1 MRIHHRALDRR
12 AKAHELRDQKLATG
26 FTWRGARFQADN
38 QSRAA
43 ISARAMR
50 VQRTGETVVEWRTVE
65 NEAYPFSGEEFL
77 AFADAVDA
85 YAEEVMKRTW
95 ELKAGAS
102 R

>member
-26 FTWRGARFQADN
+26 FVWRGARFQADS

-43 ISARAMR
+43 ISARALR
-50 VQRTGETVVEWRTVE
+50 AQRSGEPVEWRTVE